1 MNNFLQRAQ
10 NLWKLMGPG
19 LLYAGAAVGVS
30 HLVQSTR
37 AGALYGFTLI
47 GVIVLVNALKYP
59 FFEFATR
66 YATATKHNL
75 ITGYSRIGSWAVWM
89 FALLTI
95 LTMFA
100 IQAAVTIVTAGLTAH
115 IFDLNIS
122 PLWLSMIILALAYAL
137 LLAGRF
143 AALDNSIKIVIL
155 LLSVSTLIAVFS
167 VIGKTGS
174 HDFTANFSLSNPTDL
189 VFLIAFAGWMP
200 APLDVSV
207 WQSLWTVEK
216 NRSLKCRL
224 NMKQSMLDFRIG
236 YFGTALL
243 AMGFLALGALVMYGS
258 GEELAGSGVAFSE
271 QLINMYTTAIGPWA
285 YWVIAIAALTT
296 MISTTLTCM
305 DAYPRVMTPLTI
317 RLIPRA
323 RRWNKNNQL
332 YIIWGL
338 VVIIGAGIV
347 LSSGQ
352 SMQKMVDL
360 ATTLSF
366 ITAPLLAIL
375 NHLAVTRSGMPHL
388 AVPPKW
394 LRIYSLVSIV
404 VLSAFSLY
412 YVGYKY
418 L

>member
-122 PLWLSMIILALAYAL
+122 PLWLSMIILVLTYAL

-155 LLSVSTLIAVFS
+155 LLSLSTLIAVFS

-174 HDFTANFSLSNPTDL
+174 HDFTANFSLSNHADL

-216 NRSLKCRL
+216 NRSLKCTL

-258 GEELAGSGVAFSE
+258 GEELAGSGVAFSG
-271 QLINMYTTAIGPWA
+271 QLIRMYTTAIGPWA

-317 RLIPRA
+317 RLIPKA

-338 VVIIGAGIV
+338 VVIIGACIV
-347 LSSGQ
+347 LSGQ

-375 NHLAVTRSGMPHL
+375 NHLAVTRSGMPH
-388 AVPPKW
+388 AAIPPKW

-404 VLSAFSLY
+404 ILSAFSLY
-412 YVGYKY
+412 YLGYKY

>member
-1 MNNFLQRAQ
+1 MNNFLKHVQ

-37 AGALYGFTLI
+37 AGALYGFILI
-47 GVIVLVNALKYP
+47 GVIILVNALKYP

-122 PLWLSMIILALAYAL
+122 PLWLSMIILSLAYAL

-167 VIGKTGS
+167 VIGKTSG
-174 HDFTANFSLSNPTDL
+174 HDFTANFSFSNPTDL
-189 VFLIAFAGWMP
+189 VFLIAFVGWMP

-216 NRSLKCRL
+216 NRSLKCTL

-258 GEELAGSGVAFSE
+258 GEELAGSGVAFSG
-271 QLINMYTTAIGPWA
+271 QLISMYTTAIGPWA

-347 LSSGQ
+347 LSGQ

-366 ITAPLLAIL
+366 ITAPLLALL
-375 NHLAVTRSGMPHL
+375 NHLAVTRSGMPN
-388 AVPPKW
+388 AAIPPKW
-394 LRIYSLVSIV
+394 LRIYSLASIII
-404 VLSAFSLY
+404 LSAFSLY
-412 YVGYKY
+412 YLGYKY